1 LQISYRKEYDYGVAK
16 DRAAVAMGKKRWA
29 DKSDEEKRAHSE
41 AMNRA
46 RWGDKARKKKRKP

>member
-1 LQISYRKEYDYGVAK
+1 MPK

-29 DKSDEEKRAHSE
+29 DKSDEEKRAHAE

-46 RWGDKARKKKRKP
+46 RWGGKARTKRKKSVES

>member
-1 LQISYRKEYDYGVAK
+1 MAK

-29 DKSDEEKRAHSE
+29 DKSDEEKRAHAE

-46 RWGDKARKKKRKP
+46 RWGDKARKKKRKALDS